1 MSTENEKKGAGWP
14 TAPENPFAY
23 NSGENKTEP
32 EPRQK
37 AEPAPKADKA
47 PAAEPWEPTGVEN
60 VRHEVSADAGMPRN
74 PSTPADAVNAAFT
87 PPSKEDDEFEGYD
100 AENYG
105 ELIEQL
111 KRRMEASRPLTKE
124 EEEALRRRQ
133 RTQGIIAGISDAAQA
148 VANLGF
154 TSNYAPDMFDP
165 KAGMSA
171 KARERFDRE
180 KARHDADND
189 RYMNYALQLGKLRDR
204 RDAAR
209 EKRQQQNV
217 TLQLKLN
224 EDARRQAKAA
234 HDAAMADIDL
244 QIGMGKLDYEQARAE
259 KAKADAKLAKA
270 YADHADEK
278 VIAEI
283 NSKNRSNRGGGGGGT
298 PGQYTVWRVNPD
310 SGEVEYKSGFKAEA
324 AARNYATTYAKDGWN
339 YSTNPVEVTTSRES
353 TDRRGRK
360 SKSET
365 KSSRDPSTPA
375 NEAAPKPGNGT
386 NKKKNRLGL

>member
-1 MSTENEKKGAGWP
+1 MSTENEKKAAGWP
-14 TAPENPFAY
+14 TVPENPFAF
-23 NSGENKTEP
+23 TAAEP
-32 EPRQK
+32 QQK
-37 AEPAPKADKA
+37 AEPAPDATPKADKGPA
-47 PAAEPWEPTGVEN
+47 PEPWDPTGVEN
-60 VRHEVSADAGMPRN
+60 VRHGVSADAGMPRN
-74 PSTPADAVNAAFT
+74 PSTPAQAVNAAFT
-87 PPSKEDDEFEGYD
+87 PPSKEDDGEFEGYD

-111 KRRMEASRPLTKE
+111 KRRMEATRPLTKE
-124 EEEALRRRQ
+124 EEEARRRRQ

-148 VANLGF
+148 IANLGF

-180 KARHDADND
+180 KARRDANDD
-189 RYMNYALQLGKLRDR
+189 RYMNYALQLGKLRDK

-209 EKRQQQNV
+209 DKRQQQNV

-224 EDARRQAKAA
+224 EDARRQAQAEHNAK
-234 HDAAMADIDL
+234 MADIDL
-244 QIGMGKLDYEQARAE
+244 QIGMGKLDYEQVRAE
-259 KAKADAKLAKA
+259 KERADAKLAKA

-283 NSKNRSNRGGGGGGT
+283 NSRNRSNRGGGGGGT

-310 SGEVEYKSGFKAEA
+310 TGEVEYKSGFKAEA
-324 AARNYATTYAKDGWN
+324 AARNYATTYAGDGWN

-353 TDRRGRK
+353 TDRRGRTT
-360 SKSET
+360 KSET

-375 NEAAPKPGNGT
+375 NKATPKPGNGT
-386 NKKKNRLGL
+386 KKKKNRLGL